1 MSQRVFLPVVV
12 LASAMAVVLA
22 GCGPQADAPAKV
34 ANVAPQVG
42 GTLRVALDGDP
53 QCVDPQQAGNN
64 TALNVGR
71 QLVDSLTDQDPKTG
85 AIVPWLAERW
95 EISDDSRQFTFH
107 LRDGVTFSDGSPL
120 NAEAVK
126 ANLEG
131 IVALGARSILGGTY
145 LAGLEQIQTPDP
157 HTVVVRFKQSNAQ
170 FLQATSTM
178 SLGLLAPSTVALA
191 PADRCQGQ
199 LIGSGPFTLKA
210 FVHNQAV
217 SLQARKDYAW
227 PSSLAAHPGRAWLDN
242 LEFTIIAESGVRL
255 GSLASGQIDVNTAVS
270 PQDEGSIEQQGLKL
284 LTRANPGVVYV
295 LVLNETSP
303 LFTDS
308 RVRQALNKAINRADF
323 QPIISR
329 YQRPATALLAS
340 STPYYRDLSPL
351 LKADPGAARTLLD
364 QAGWLPGTDGIRQKN
379 GQRLSFKL
387 TYWQTVPILELVQQQ
402 FREVGVELQLNKTT
416 ISQVTAIQAS
426 GDYGARFLNLT
437 RADPDVLR
445 TVFQAPGY
453 NVSKREP
460 GPVDERLA
468 QSAATLDAKQRQAL
482 IDDASRQLIEG
493 GHALALI
500 ELATVIA
507 HGPKVHGLHYEASS
521 RLQFYDTWVQP

>member
-1 MSQRVFLPVVV
+1 MSQRLFLPAVL
-12 LASAMAVVLA
+12 LASVLA
-22 GCGPQADAPAKV
+22 GCGPQANTSTKTAA
-34 ANVAPQVG
+34 AAPQVG

-71 QLVDSLTDQDPKTG
+71 QLVDSLTDQHPESG

-107 LRDGVTFSDGSPL
+107 LRDGATFSDGSPV

-131 IVALGARSILGGTY
+131 IVTLGARAILGSTY
-145 LAGLEQIQTPDP
+145 LAGLEQIDTPDA

-178 SLGLLAPSTVALA
+178 SLGLLAPRTLALA

-210 FVHNQAV
+210 FVHNQSV
-217 SLQARKDYAW
+217 SLLARKDYAW
-227 PSSLAAHPGRAWLDN
+227 PSSLAAHPGRAWLDG
-242 LEFTIIAESGVRL
+242 LEFSIIAESGVRL

-270 PQDEGSIEQQGLKL
+270 PQDEAGVEQQGLKL

-295 LVLNETSP
+295 LALNETSP
-303 LFTDS
+303 LFADA
-308 RVRQALNKAINRADF
+308 RVRQALNKAINRTDF
-323 QPIISR
+323 QPIISH

-351 LKADPGAARTLLD
+351 LKADPEAARVLLT
-364 QAGWLPGTDGIRQKN
+364 QAGWVPGADGIRQKD

-387 TYWQTVPILELVQQQ
+387 TYWQSVPILELVQQQ
-402 FREVGVELQLNKTT
+402 FRQVGVELILNKTT
-416 ISQVTAIQAS
+416 ISQVTAIQAA
-426 GDYGARFLNLT
+426 GDYSARFLNLT

-445 TVFQAPGY
+445 TVFQASAL
-453 NVSKREP
+453 NVSKRAAE
-460 GPVDERLA
+460 PVDDRLA
-468 QSAATLDAKQRQAL
+468 ESAATLDPVKRQAL
-482 IDDASRQLIEG
+482 IDAASQQLIDG

-507 HGPKVHGLHYEASS
+507 HGQKVHGLHYEASS